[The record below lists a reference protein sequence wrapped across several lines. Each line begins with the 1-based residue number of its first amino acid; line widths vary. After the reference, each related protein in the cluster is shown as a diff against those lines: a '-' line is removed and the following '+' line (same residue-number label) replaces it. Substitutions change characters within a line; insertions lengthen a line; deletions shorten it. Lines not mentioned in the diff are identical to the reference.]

1 MPLHTYLLFLP
12 ACFALNMAFGPNN
25 VLSLSNGARNG
36 VLHSVTASFGR
47 LVAFTIMIAIT
58 GFGLGAL
65 LLASEPL
72 FTVLKFGGAAYLVWL
87 GIKLLRSTSTEQA
100 LVVNAE
106 QSVRQDRASLL
117 WKHCKQEFFVAAGNP
132 KAILIFTAFFPQFVD
147 RTHYAVS
154 FAILGA
160 TFLMLELVA
169 IAIYALI
176 GARLHFL
183 TTNPKGFVWLNR
195 ISGSLMVGFG
205 MLLALLP
212 RPA

>member
-72 FTVLKFGGAAYLVWL
+72 FMVLKFGGVAYLVWI
-87 GIKLLRSTSTEQA
+87 GIKLLRSKATEQSAVVTEQA
-100 LVVNAE
+100 G
-106 QSVRQDRASLL
+106 RQDRAGLL
-117 WKHCKQEFFVAAGNP
+117 LKHCRQEFYVAAGNP

-147 RTHYAVS
+147 RTQYAVS
-154 FAILGA
+154 YAVLGA
-160 TFLMLELVA
+160 TFLVLELVA

-176 GARLHFL
+176 GARLRFL
-183 TTNPKGFVWLNR
+183 TANPKGFVWLNR
-195 ISGSLMVGFG
+195 VSGSLLVGFG
-205 MLLALLP
+205 MLLALLR